1 MLISSSA
8 ALALFALA
16 PQAPAPVAGT
26 ELETKSYVLPLPAR
40 HRVFAGLQL
49 LPFSPHRGNSAD
61 EQMDYIVDS
70 GQMVDLLR
78 NVVAPERWEEPGYA
92 LRVDAARRLVATASS
107 EVHADL
113 ARALSFLDAHLG
125 RTQDVAVEIY
135 PIAAGSAIP
144 SEVGGV
150 VSAAAS
156 QRFVEE
162 LRTSKALGAPR
173 AWTVRAAPLGFG
185 GGGGRTEHR
194 LVVDLDVEIAQA
206 AAIADPVV
214 DELSFG
220 TETTLR
226 ATPIQGGVCLHLIY
240 QHSELLSPIAGKQ
253 TGIYRELSNS
263 ETGSF
268 ERGVLN
274 FELQHPR
281 VGFAATSSTLCVPH
295 GSELLLVHRAKSP
308 WGESGRLLRVR
319 PLTRPEAPRVLA
331 LGQRAL
337 ALRDLS
343 ALLPPSHEFGLSENL
358 LGARSRHGDDVGS
371 NTVFGAPAVDAL
383 IDDLRG
389 ALPGEA
395 WDNGFDLQSI
405 GGMLVLVGRTQ
416 DLAIADAA
424 VEKRIADLQTTENLI
439 LLLQDRSGQETF
451 AQLAF
456 SACSGSQA
464 IFAMGA
470 DTLAI
475 TDYNV
480 EVAQSSSITDPQVSG
495 VAHAVIGTLDLV
507 RQGEV
512 LWIQFDAALQ
522 QLAGDFE
529 QTPANAWLDTPIERF
544 SGTRA
549 RVQENLRLAVG
560 ESVRIGDLDP
570 DGKSGLLLT
579 IARR

>member
-1 MLISSSA
+1 MLVTSSFVI
-8 ALALFALA
+8 ALLAVA
-16 PQAPAPVAGT
+16 PQAPAPVSES

-40 HRVFAGLQL
+40 HRVFSSLEL
-49 LPFSPHRGNSAD
+49 LPFSQQRGSSD
-61 EQMDYIVDS
+61 EQLDFLVDS
-70 GQMVDLLR
+70 GQMIDLLR

-92 LRVDAARRLVATASS
+92 LHVDDSKRLVATASS
-107 EVHADL
+107 EVHVDL

-125 RTQDVAVEIY
+125 RTQDVAVEVY

-162 LRTSKALGAPR
+162 LRASKALGAPR
-173 AWTVRAAPLGFG
+173 TWTVRAAPLGYG
-185 GGGGRTEHR
+185 GGGGRIEHR

-214 DELSFG
+214 EELRLG

-226 ATPIQGGVCLHLIY
+226 ATPIQGGVCLHLLY
-240 QHSELLSPIAGKQ
+240 QHSELLAPIAGKQ

-268 ERGVLN
+268 ERGVMN

-281 VGFAATSSTLCVPH
+281 VGFASTSTQVCVPQ

-343 ALLPPSHEFGLSENL
+343 ALLPPTLEFGLSESL
-358 LGARSRHGDDVGS
+358 LGARSRRGEEGAGVP
-371 NTVFGAPAVDAL
+371 VFGQPSVDAL
-383 IDDLRG
+383 IEGVRNG
-389 ALPGEA
+389 LPGDI
-395 WDNGFDLQSI
+395 WDNELDLQSI

-416 DLAIADAA
+416 DLALADAA
-424 VEKRIADLQTTENLI
+424 IEKRVADLQTTENLI
-439 LLLQDRSGQETF
+439 LLVQDRSGQETF

-456 SACSGSQA
+456 SACSGSRA
-464 IFAMGA
+464 FFSLGA

-495 VAHAVIGTLDLV
+495 VAHALIGTMDLV

-512 LWIQFDAALQ
+512 LWIQLDALLQ

-544 SGTRA
+544 SAARA